1 MERNT
6 KKVIFDAMSFLS
18 SLREI
23 NSKESFRRA
32 ENLKEE
38 LINNLRNIDNDIAE
52 HFDIIAGQQMR
63 IIKNILN
70 TIYKIPV

>member
-1 MERNT
+1 MEKNT
-6 KKVIFDAMSFLS
+6 KKSIFDAMSFLS
-18 SLREI
+18 CLREI

-38 LINNLRNIDNDIAE
+38 LIAKLRNIDNDIAE
-52 HFDIIAGQQMR
+52 HFNIIVSQQMR

-70 TIYKIPV
+70 TVYKTPV